1 MTATAGPTPAVR
13 PDLGREALLIERVE
27 TIALRAPLGRRF
39 SGSAYSMDKR
49 CTIVIRLTTAD
60 GVTSEIYA
68 GDTDAE
74 QALIVGI
81 IHDELAPRI
90 IGRSAS
96 DPEGAWLAMEPST
109 NDILRDRGLALQ
121 AIACLDTAIW
131 DVFGRAVGLPLHR
144 LWGSVADAIPIS
156 IIGGYY
162 HLSLDEVRVML
173 ERYVAQGFAGI
184 KFKVGGKSPTEDA
197 ARVRA
202 ARDAAGPAFAIMV
215 DANQGYDRASAVEFG
230 RLVADLDIRWFEEPC
245 RWTND
250 RRWMRDVRYQTGIPV
265 CAGQSET
272 TLRGIRDL
280 IVDGAID
287 VSNFDASW
295 AGGPT
300 IWRKA
305 AGLAAAFGVQLGHH
319 EEPQVAS
326 HLLASVPD
334 HTFVECFDEERDP
347 FFWRL
352 SDMSARVANGVYTL
366 PERPGFGIELDLDYV
381 ARHTV
386 DQRATDR
393 RSLG

>member
-1 MTATAGPTPAVR
+1 
-13 PDLGREALLIERVE
+13 
-27 TIALRAPLGRRF
+27 
-39 SGSAYSMDKR
+39 MDNR
-49 CTIVIRLTTAD
+49 CTIVTRLFTSD
-60 GVTSEIYA
+60 GLVSEVYT

-74 QALIVGI
+74 QSIIIGI
-81 IHDELAPRI
+81 IHDELAPRLL
-90 IGRSAS
+90 GRSAT

-121 AIACLDTAIW
+121 AIACLDEAIW
-131 DVFGRAVGLPLHR
+131 DLFGRALELPLHR
-144 LWGSVADAIPIS
+144 VWGSVTDAVPIS

-162 HLSLDEVRVML
+162 HLSLDEVGAVIR
-173 ERYVAQGFAGI
+173 RYVEAGFAGM
-184 KFKVGGKSPTEDA
+184 KFKVGGKTPAEDA

-202 ARDAAGPAFAIMV
+202 AREAAGPGFALMV
-215 DANQGYDRASAVEFG
+215 DANQGYDRAQAVEFA
-230 RLVADLDIRWFEEPC
+230 RLARDLDIRWFEEPC

-250 RRWMRDVRYQTGIPV
+250 ARWMRDVRYQTGMPV

-272 TLRGIRDL
+272 TLAGIRDL
-280 IVDGAID
+280 IVAGAID

-319 EEPQVAS
+319 EEPQVSS

-352 SDMSARVANGVYTL
+352 TDMSTRVADGRYTL
-366 PERPGFGIELDLDYV
+366 PERPGFGIELDWDYV
-381 ARHTV
+381 HAHTV
-386 DQRATDR
+386 ATRTTDR
-393 RSLG
+393 STVD